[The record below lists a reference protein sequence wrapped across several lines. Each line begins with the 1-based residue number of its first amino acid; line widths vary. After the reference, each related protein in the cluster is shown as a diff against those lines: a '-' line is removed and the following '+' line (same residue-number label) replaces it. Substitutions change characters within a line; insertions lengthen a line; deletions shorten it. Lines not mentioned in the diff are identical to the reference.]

1 MSSALISR
9 SPDLQRLQHEGYEL
23 EICSNHLLVHNV
35 PYVTPRGEVARAT
48 LISNL
53 SLAGDKTIKP
63 EPHIAWFT
71 GEHPCNVNGS
81 EIVQIKHSSSN
92 IPLAPD
98 LVAKHSFSNKPPGG
112 YADYYE
118 KMTRY
123 IEIIS
128 APAQSLQPGVTACTF
143 KVVASPPDDGVFN
156 YMDTA
161 SGRVGITAVTA
172 KLAMRK
178 VAIVGVGGTGS
189 YVLDLL
195 AKTPIW
201 EIHLYDSDKFLQHNA
216 FRAPSAASLEEL
228 LEQPTKVSY
237 FQAQYSRMHRGIKAH
252 PVKIGPD
259 NVAELTDFNFV
270 FLCMDSG
277 PAKKLIVG
285 TLQANGIP
293 FVDVGMGTDLL
304 EDSLELW
311 AICRVTTSTSEKQD
325 HISRRVSF
333 AEADE
338 DDYDRNIQIA
348 DLNALCAALAVIK
361 WKKFCGFYQDLE
373 HEHDSTYTTSTQ
385 LLTSEDCA

>member
-81 EIVQIKHSSSN
+81 EIVQIKHSSGN

-98 LVAKHSFSNKPPGG
+98 LVAKHSFSNKPLGG

-128 APAQSLQPGVTACTF
+128 APAQSLQPGLTACTF

-156 YMDTA
+156 YIDTA

-237 FQAQYSRMHRGIKAH
+237 FLAQYCKMHRGIKAH
-252 PVKIGPD
+252 PVKIGAG
-259 NVAELTDFNFV
+259 NVAELIDFNFV

-277 PAKKLIVG
+277 PAKKLIVN

-293 FVDVGMGTDLL
+293 FVDVGIGTDLL

-311 AICRVTTSTSEKQD
+311 AICRVTTSTYEKHD

-361 WKKFCGFYQDLE
+361 WKKFCRFYQDLE

-385 LLTSEDCA
+385 LLTSEDCV

>member
-143 KVVASPPDDGVFN
+143 KVVASP
-156 YMDTA
+156 
-161 SGRVGITAVTA
+161 R
-172 KLAMRK
+172 
-178 VAIVGVGGTGS
+178 
-189 YVLDLL
+189 
-195 AKTPIW
+195 
-201 EIHLYDSDKFLQHNA
+201 
-216 FRAPSAASLEEL
+216 
-228 LEQPTKVSY
+228 
-237 FQAQYSRMHRGIKAH
+237 
-252 PVKIGPD
+252 
-259 NVAELTDFNFV
+259 
-270 FLCMDSG
+270 
-277 PAKKLIVG
+277 
-285 TLQANGIP
+285 
-293 FVDVGMGTDLL
+293 
-304 EDSLELW
+304 
-311 AICRVTTSTSEKQD
+311 
-325 HISRRVSF
+325 
-333 AEADE
+333 
-338 DDYDRNIQIA
+338 
-348 DLNALCAALAVIK
+348 
-361 WKKFCGFYQDLE
+361 
-373 HEHDSTYTTSTQ
+373 
-385 LLTSEDCA
+385 

>member
-81 EIVQIKHSSSN
+81 EIVQIKHSSGN

-172 KLAMRK
+172 KLTMRK

-277 PAKKLIVG
+277 PAKKLIVE

-325 HISRRVSF
+325 HISQRVSF

-373 HEHDSTYTTSTQ
+373 HEHDSTYTTSTE

>member
-81 EIVQIKHSSSN
+81 EIVQIKHSSGN

-361 WKKFCGFYQDLE
+361 WKKFCEFYQDLE

>member
-81 EIVQIKHSSSN
+81 EIVQIKHSSGN

>member
-9 SPDLQRLQHEGYEL
+9 SPDLQLLQHEGYEL
-23 EICSNHLLVHNV
+23 EIRSNHLLVHNV
-35 PYVTPRGEVARAT
+35 PYVNPRGEVARAT

-71 GEHPCNVNGS
+71 GEHPCNLNGS
-81 EIVQIKHSSSN
+81 EIAQIKHTSGN
-92 IPLAPD
+92 ITLAPD
-98 LVAKHSFSNKPPGG
+98 LVAQHSFSNRPPSG
-112 YADYYE
+112 YADYHE

-128 APAQSLQPGVTACTF
+128 APAQSLHPGVTARTF
-143 KVVASPPDDGVFN
+143 KVVACPPDDGVFN

-189 YVLDLL
+189 YALDLL

-216 FRAPSAASLEEL
+216 FRAPSAASVEEL
-228 LEQPTKVSY
+228 LAQPTKVSY
-237 FQAQYSRMHRGIKAH
+237 FQAQYAKMHRGIKAH

-259 NVAELTDFNFV
+259 NVAELIDFNFV

-277 PAKKLIVG
+277 PAKKLIVE

-293 FVDVGMGTDLL
+293 FVDVGMGTELL

-311 AICRVTTSTSEKQD
+311 AICRVTTSTPEKLD

-348 DLNALCAALAVIK
+348 DLNALSAALAVIK

-373 HEHDSTYTTSTQ
+373 HEHDTTYTTSTQ

>member
-9 SPDLQRLQHEGYEL
+9 SPDLRRLQHEGYEL

-63 EPHIAWFT
+63 EPHVAWFT

-81 EIVQIKHSSSN
+81 EIVQIKHSSGN
-92 IPLAPD
+92 IVLAPD
-98 LVAKHSFSNKPPGG
+98 LVAQHSFSNKPPGG

-128 APAQSLQPGVTACTF
+128 APAQSLQHGVTACTF

-237 FQAQYSRMHRGIKAH
+237 FHAKYSKMHRGIKAH
-252 PVKIGPD
+252 PVKIGAD

-277 PAKKLIVG
+277 PAKKLIVE

>member
-81 EIVQIKHSSSN
+81 EIVQIKHSSGN

-201 EIHLYDSDKFLQHNA
+201 EIHLYDSDKFFQHNA

-237 FQAQYSRMHRGIKAH
+237 FHAKYSKMHRGIKAH
-252 PVKIGPD
+252 PVKIGD
-259 NVAELTDFNFV
+259 NNVAELTDFNFV

-277 PAKKLIVG
+277 PAKKLIVE
-285 TLQANGIP
+285 TLQANGIA

-361 WKKFCGFYQDLE
+361 WKKLCGFYQDLE